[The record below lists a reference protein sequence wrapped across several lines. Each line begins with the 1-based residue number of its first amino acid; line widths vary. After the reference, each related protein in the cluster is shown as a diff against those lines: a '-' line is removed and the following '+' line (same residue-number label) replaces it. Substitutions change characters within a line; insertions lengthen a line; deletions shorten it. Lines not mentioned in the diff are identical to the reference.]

1 MEKRTGGGRL
11 KRIPAFLQTRDPN
24 FTQELFGAQPAPPR
38 RGFGGVPR
46 RESKRRLGD
55 YVLVARLSD
64 DALGTVYRAIH
75 VREGRFAR
83 LRVLESPELPRAA
96 ICRAISRMEPV
107 ARKRSVHPPG
117 RRETLAVADGH
128 PYLAGHETNGWTLA
142 AVLESAYLRGSPIP
156 IDGALRIAAGA
167 AAALE
172 HVRSS
177 AAEGEPGHH
186 GLLWPGFVTI
196 SRNAEVWVRGF
207 GLASAVLPSLAQP
220 RLTSLVGPY
229 VRPESGSNAAVAES
243 PNIYSLAVFLADPLS

>member
-24 FTQELFGAQPAPPR
+24 FTQELFGAQPAPPES
-38 RGFGGVPR
+38 GLPGAIR

-83 LRVLESPELPRAA
+83 LRVLESPELTRAA

-117 RRETLAVADGH
+117 RRETLAMADGK
-128 PYLAGHETNGWTLA
+128 PYLAWRETNGWTLD

-156 IDGALRIAAGA
+156 IDGALRIARRA

-172 HVRSS
+172 HVGSS
-177 AAEGEPGHH
+177 AAEGEPDHRGV
-186 GLLWPGFVTI
+186 LWPAFVTI
-196 SRNAEVWVRGF
+196 SHKAADCARSF
-207 GLASAVLPSLAQP
+207 G
-220 RLTSLVGPY
+220 
-229 VRPESGSNAAVAES
+229 
-243 PNIYSLAVFLADPLS
+243 